1 MGNDLMGA
9 ILTYHWFN
17 LLPDKQ
23 RAIKISKCC
32 KIIRNKTKDK
42 EVYETCRT
50 IINATSA
57 GNYEGVLKAV
67 KLSEISVFGR

>member
-9 ILTYHWFN
+9 VLTYYWFN
-17 LLPDKQ
+17 VLPDKQ

-32 KIIRNKTKDK
+32 KIIRDKTKNK

-50 IINATSA
+50 IIAATKQ
-57 GNYEGVLKAV
+57 GNYEGVLKAIR
-67 KLSEISVFGR
+67 LSEISVFGK